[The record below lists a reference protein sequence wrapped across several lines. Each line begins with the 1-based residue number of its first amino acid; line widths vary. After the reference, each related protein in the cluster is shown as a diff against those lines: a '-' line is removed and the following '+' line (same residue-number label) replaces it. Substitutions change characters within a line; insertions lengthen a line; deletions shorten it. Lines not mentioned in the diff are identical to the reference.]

1 MHIEF
6 IKVKFK
12 NFLSAGN
19 AFVEIDLNQNRQTL
33 IVGDNGSGKSTL
45 LEAITFALF
54 NKPYRN
60 INKPQ
65 LVNSINQRDMLVELY
80 FNIVN
85 DQYMIRRGIK
95 PNIFEI
101 YKNGQMLNQEAENR
115 DYQEFLEE
123 SIIKLKHKSFTQTI
137 IMGTASFTPFMQ
149 LNAQNRRAVVEDL
162 LDLQVFGTMNILLK
176 GKLNDIKVDLSST
189 ENQVSILREK
199 IRLQQQ
205 YLHQLNSDKNEQL
218 KEIEQKIADLEQELQ
233 NNNISSAEKTK
244 QIDLLNKQIAE
255 NTKLK
260 PKLTNLQTLTNQL
273 ETKLNRIETEISFFH
288 DNDECPTCKQGISD
302 QLKSDA
308 VESRSAVKTEI
319 NQAIDKIR
327 VQHNAILPEYEKVSE
342 WHSQVI
348 LLQHELSTLSKDIHT
363 IVKHSQHLREQIVKI
378 TNAKSIQVSDQQA
391 AILQSQLIE
400 QQQKLDQL
408 TLDKNVLD
416 TVGLLLKDTGIKS
429 QIIKTYIPII
439 NKFVN
444 KYLEDM
450 NFFVNFELD
459 ENFNEV
465 IKSRHRDSFSYAS
478 FSEGEKLRL
487 NLALIFAWRAIAKM
501 RSSTTT
507 NIIFFDE
514 ILDSSLDYDGIDTFF
529 KIIYEM
535 SSDCNIFVIS
545 HKTDM
550 VDKFTNIVRVEKNKG
565 FSKWIC

>member
-6 IKVKFK
+6 VKVKFK

-19 AFVEIDLNQNRQTL
+19 AFVEMDLNQNRQTL

-80 FNIVN
+80 FNITN

-123 SIIKLKHKSFTQTI
+123 NIIKLKHKSFTQTI

-149 LNAQNRRAVVEDL
+149 LNAQNRRSVVEDL
-162 LDLQVFGTMNILLK
+162 LDLQVFGTMNVLLK
-176 GKLNDIKVDLSST
+176 GKQNDVKVSLTST
-189 ENQVSILREK
+189 ENLVAVLREK
-199 IRLQQQ
+199 IKLHQQ
-205 YLHQLNSDKNEQL
+205 YLDQLNSDKNEQL
-218 KEIEQKIADLEQELQ
+218 KEIEQEIADLEQEQQ
-233 NNNISSAEKTK
+233 NNNILATEKTN

-273 ETKLNRIETEISFFH
+273 ETKLNRIATEISFFH

-302 QLKSDA
+302 QLRSDA
-308 VESRSAVKTEI
+308 IQSRSTVKTEI
-319 NQAIDKIR
+319 TQAIDKIKH
-327 VQHNAILPEYEKVSE
+327 QHDAILPDYEKVSE
-342 WHSQVI
+342 WHNQVI
-348 LLQHELSTLSKDIHT
+348 LLQHQLSTITKDIHNNVAQSQRLKEQT
-363 IVKHSQHLREQIVKI
+363 IKI
-378 TNAKSIQVSDQQA
+378 ANAKSIQVNDQQA
-391 AILQSQLIE
+391 AVLQSQFLE

-408 TLDKNVLD
+408 TIDKNVLD

-535 SSDCNIFVIS
+535 SSGCNIFVIS

-550 VDKFTNIVRVEKNKG
+550 VDKFTNIIRVEKSKG
-565 FSKWIC
+565 FSKWIY